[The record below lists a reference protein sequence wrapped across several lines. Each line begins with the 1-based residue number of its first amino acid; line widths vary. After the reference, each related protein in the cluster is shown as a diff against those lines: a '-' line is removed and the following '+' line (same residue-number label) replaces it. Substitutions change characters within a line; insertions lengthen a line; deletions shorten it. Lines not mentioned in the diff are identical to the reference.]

1 MKYVLI
7 VLILLLVV
15 SFVSL
20 ITGAIIAN
28 SGTDVE
34 EERRKDDEAQIE
46 YLKEWT
52 RKKQEK
58 KKRS

>member
-20 ITGAIIAN
+20 IAGTIIAN

>member
-7 VLILLLVV
+7 LLILLLVL
-15 SFVSL
+15 SFVSAV
-20 ITGAIIAN
+20 IGAIISN
-28 SGTDVE
+28 SGVDVE
-34 EERRKDDEAQIE
+34 DERRKDDEAQIE

>member
-20 ITGAIIAN
+20 IAGAIIAN
-28 SGTDVE
+28 SGTDVKKSA
-34 EERRKDDEAQIE
+34 ERMMKP
-46 YLKEWT
+46 
-52 RKKQEK
+52 
-58 KKRS
+58 RSST

>member
-15 SFVSL
+15 SFVRL
-20 ITGAIIAN
+20 IAGTIIAN

-34 EERRKDDEAQIE
+34 EERRKDDEAQIK